1 MPPCAFAFTVKD
13 AVRAP
18 EELTVQVGDGTPAK
32 RFDPAG
38 AVMLLHAPTSAAVKV
53 PVTLTAPTVV
63 GPENGVSVSVTAT
76 PLVYFVVAVSPR
88 APGVMPITE
97 NV

>member
-1 MPPCAFAFTVKD
+1 MKD

-38 AVMLLHAPTSAAVKV
+38 AVMLLQAPASAAVKV

-63 GPENGVSVSVTAT
+63 GPENGVIVSVTGT
-76 PLVYFVVAVSPR
+76 PFVNVAVALSYLLGTVLIP
-88 APGVMPITE
+88 ATKIV
-97 NV
+97 